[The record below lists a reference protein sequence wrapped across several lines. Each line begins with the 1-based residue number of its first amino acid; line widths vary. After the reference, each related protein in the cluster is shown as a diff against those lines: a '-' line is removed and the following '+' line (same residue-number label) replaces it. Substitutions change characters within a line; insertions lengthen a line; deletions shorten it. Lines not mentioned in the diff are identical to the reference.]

1 MEPVS
6 TDVPRRF
13 VSLRLALGFL
23 LVLAVYGLVVADPL
37 LAFSFPINP
46 WDWTL
51 YVVLCLLAFLLV
63 FASCFFTFQFR
74 RKEVVIFVAIGAI
87 VCLSSS
93 RLGGALLRTPTSWLY
108 ATGFRIHAWPLEQY
122 LSQCRLVR
130 FLENDVE
137 QTVGRC
143 ETREWLGGAMS
154 TTVIYD
160 PTGEILKP
168 VNHRTQAWQA
178 AMSEFYSDRIL
189 NSSEKRTVRIFGD
202 FYAVDTFESEDS
214 G

>member
-1 MEPVS
+1 
-6 TDVPRRF
+6 
-13 VSLRLALGFL
+13 
-23 LVLAVYGLVVADPL
+23 
-37 LAFSFPINP
+37 
-46 WDWTL
+46 
-51 YVVLCLLAFLLV
+51 
-63 FASCFFTFQFR
+63 
-74 RKEVVIFVAIGAI
+74 
-87 VCLSSS
+87 
-93 RLGGALLRTPTSWLY
+93 
-108 ATGFRIHAWPLEQY
+108 
-122 LSQCRLVR
+122 
-130 FLENDVE
+130 
-137 QTVGRC
+137 
-143 ETREWLGGAMS
+143 MS